1 LPKCDI
7 GLEISIIFSN
17 FVIRF
22 NIILERQVE
31 LLILNQLAEGISPA
45 DLKKGQV
52 WVDNK
57 LYDLEA
63 MGARN
68 QELLDE
74 FLQPYVIDNAPKG
87 D

>member
-1 LPKCDI
+1 M
-7 GLEISIIFSN
+7 
-17 FVIRF
+17 
-22 NIILERQVE
+22 ILERQIE
-31 LLILNQLAEGISPA
+31 LLILDRIAESISPA
-45 DLKKGQV
+45 DLRKGQV

-57 LYDLEA
+57 LYDLKALE
-63 MGARN
+63 ARN

>member
-1 LPKCDI
+1 M
-7 GLEISIIFSN
+7 
-17 FVIRF
+17 
-22 NIILERQVE
+22 ILERQVE
-31 LLILNQLAEGISPA
+31 LLILDQIARNISPA
-45 DLKKGQV
+45 DLRKGQV

-57 LYDLEA
+57 LYDLKA